1 MDERLVIAERKGLV
15 SGKIAREARSFLR
28 RAVMPV
34 ALQREIGDNA
44 GFGRGCVSSAY
55 RCLLTLAAARYIGL

>member
-1 MDERLVIAERKGLV
+1 LCKGKAPV
-15 SGKIAREARSFLR
+15 SNKIALEARSFLPR
-28 RAVMPV
+28 RVMPV
-34 ALQREIGDNA
+34 ALQREISDNA